1 MPGMNGV
8 ELIKWTKT
16 FFSSKGVP
24 DEELPRFAFRGQQFW
39 DLPPEKVREIFELG
53 VKSRDII
60 EKVIKRQEVESY
72 FKQIGYYYRQLADE

>member
-1 MPGMNGV
+1 MNGI
-8 ELIKWTKT
+8 ELIKWTQK
-16 FFSSKGVP
+16 FLKGKGVSSEDMP
-24 DEELPRFAFRGQQFW
+24 VFAFRGQTFW

-60 EKVIKRQEVESY
+60 EKVIKRQEVERY

>member
-8 ELIKWTKT
+8 DLIKWTQAFMK
-16 FFSSKGVP
+16 SKNVSEDDMP
-24 DEELPRFAFRGQQFW
+24 HFAFRGQQFW

-60 EKVIKRQEVESY
+60 EKVINKQQVESY
-72 FKQIGYYYRQLADE
+72 FKQIGYYYRQLADD